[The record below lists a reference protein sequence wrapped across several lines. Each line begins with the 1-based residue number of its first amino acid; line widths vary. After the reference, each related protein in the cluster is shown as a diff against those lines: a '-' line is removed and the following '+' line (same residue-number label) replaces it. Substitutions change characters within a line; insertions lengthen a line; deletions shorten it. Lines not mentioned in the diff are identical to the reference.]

1 MVKHFR
7 IALLFVIALI
17 FCGIFPLSA
26 QDRIITG
33 TVVSA
38 DDQEPLPGVSV
49 VVTGTSRGTITDLE
63 GTYRI
68 GIEEEDASLTFS
80 FVGYETSSIPVEDQ
94 EVVDVQLNPA
104 VQEMEEVVVIG
115 YGTVRK
121 SDLTGAV
128 SSISTEDVVRIP
140 NQNPM
145 QALQGKVAGVQV
157 NATSGAPG
165 AQPVVRIRGV
175 GTFGNAA
182 PIYVVDGMIV
192 DDISFLNA
200 ADIESMEI
208 LKDASAI
215 AIYGARGANGV
226 VLVSTRQG
234 KEGPPRISVDSE
246 YSIQQVTNHIDL
258 LNGRQF
264 ATVVNEINPGTFN
277 NIDAVPNTDWQSLL
291 FRPAAIHNHRASI
304 SGATEHTNYYVGL
317 SYFKQD
323 GVIEKSSFE
332 RFTLRLNNEYRI
344 NEQLRFGHNATFAP
358 QWQQNTAGG
367 VVFTAY
373 RAQPV
378 IEPYTDDGEF
388 AEVPGVGNPLAD
400 IEYSNNFNRSF
411 RTVGNLY
418 GELDILEGLRLRSSL
433 GIDLNYSRGRN
444 FAPVFY
450 VSPQQQ
456 NEISRLTVSQ
466 SEFSTLLWEN
476 TLNYDKESDKHRI
489 GAVVGYTMQET
500 SSQFFSALGQDL
512 LREEEDFWY
521 INPNNVNPNAVNT
534 GVDVNQNYSMISYL
548 GRLNYGYDN
557 RYLLTASYRIDGS
570 SKFTRENRFAQFPAL
585 AVGWNISNEEFMQ
598 DFGWLSFLKLRASWG
613 ATGNEKID
621 FTQQYSRVLNQ
632 VDAVFGTPPTLHPG
646 ATFGVLGNPGLL
658 WETTYQTDIG
668 LEFGFLN
675 DRFTAEIDYFDRVT
689 SDILIA
695 LPVPGYL
702 GNGEGARITFNA
714 AEVQNKG
721 FEFNLNWQDQIQ
733 DFSYSIGARGN
744 TLQNRVLAISGSG
757 GADESL
763 EGGFVFNRFVTRTT
777 VGEPIGYY
785 YGFLIDGVFQNEAE
799 LDAYPSG
806 SQARPGDLRF
816 VDTNEDGV
824 LNQEDRVKIG
834 SPIPDLV
841 YGFSFDMAYQAF
853 SLNLDF
859 QGEYGRDI
867 YNAKETIRPD
877 LYNFEA
883 HVWNRWTGEETSNT
897 EPRASAGGYNWQP
910 STRFVQDGSYLRL
923 RNVTLAYQFPTQLTE
938 RLRMQAAR
946 VYLSGVNL
954 FTLTGYTGYSPEFAS
969 EDVLSSGLDMGT
981 YPVPTIYSVGFNVT
995 F

>member
-7 IALLFVIALI
+7 IAFIIALYS
-17 FCGIFPLSA
+17 CGTFARA

-33 TVVSA
+33 TVISA

-49 VVTGTSRGTITDLE
+49 VVTGTSRGTVTDLE
-63 GTYRI
+63 GTYRV
-68 GIEEEDASLTFS
+68 GVEEGDASLTFS
-80 FVGYETSSIPVEDQ
+80 FVGYETRNIPIQDRSEI
-94 EVVDVQLNPA
+94 DVQLSPS
-104 VQEMEEVVVIG
+104 VREMEEVVVIG

-128 SSISTEDVVRIP
+128 SSVSAEDLVKIP

-145 QALQGKVAGVQV
+145 QALQGQVAGVQV
-157 NATSGAPG
+157 NAASGAPG

-200 ADIESMEI
+200 ADIQSMEI

-226 VLVSTRQG
+226 VLVTTKKG
-234 KEGPPRISVDSE
+234 KEGKPRISLDSE
-246 YSIQQVTNHIDL
+246 YSIQEVTNHIDL
-258 LNGRQF
+258 LDGRQF
-264 ATVVNEINPGTFN
+264 ATVVNEISSGTYN
-277 NIDAVPNTDWQSLL
+277 NIDAVPNTDWQSLV
-291 FRPAAIHNHRASI
+291 FRRAPIHNHRLSI
-304 SGATEHTNYYVGL
+304 SGASENTSYYVGI

-344 NEQLRFGHNATFAP
+344 NEQLRFGHNVTFAP

-367 VVFTAY
+367 VVFSAY

-378 IEPYTDDGEF
+378 IRPYNDDGTY

-411 RTVGNLY
+411 RTVGNVY
-418 GELDILEGLRLRSSL
+418 GEVDLIEGLSLRSSF
-433 GIDLNYSRGRN
+433 GVDINYGRGRN

-456 NEISRLTVSQ
+456 NEISRLTVNHN
-466 SEFSTLLWEN
+466 EFSTLLWEN
-476 TLNYDKESDKHRI
+476 TLNYDNELGRHRF

-500 SSQFFSALGQDL
+500 SSQFYSALGQNL

-521 INPNNVNPNAVNT
+521 INPNNVNPNSVNT
-534 GVDVNQNYSMISYL
+534 GVDVNQNYSMLSYL
-548 GRLNYGYDN
+548 GRVNYVYDN

-570 SKFTRENRFAQFPAL
+570 SKFTRGNRFAQFPSLAL
-585 AVGWNISNEEFMQ
+585 GWNISNEGFMQ
-598 DFGWLSFLKLRASWG
+598 DVDWLSFLKLRASWG
-613 ATGNEKID
+613 ATGNEKIN

-632 VDAVFGTPPTLHPG
+632 VDAVFGTPPELHPG
-646 ATFGVLGNPGLL
+646 ATYGVLGNPDLL
-658 WETTYQTDIG
+658 WETTYQTDFG
-668 LEFGFLN
+668 VEFGFLN
-675 DRFTAEIDYFDRVT
+675 DRFTAEVDYFSRLT

-714 AEVQNKG
+714 AEVRNSG
-721 FEFNLNWQDQIQ
+721 VEFNFNWRDQVQ
-733 DFSYSIGARGN
+733 DFSYGIGLRGN
-744 TLQNRVLAISGSG
+744 TLRNEVLAVSGSG
-757 GADESL
+757 GTDESL

-777 VGEPIGYY
+777 VGEPIGYF
-785 YGFLIDGVFQNEAE
+785 YGYLIDGVFQNRAE
-799 LDAYPSG
+799 LEAYPSG
-806 SQARPGDLRF
+806 SQARVGDLRY
-816 VDTNEDGV
+816 VDTNGDGV

-834 SPIPDLV
+834 SAIPDLI
-841 YGFSFDMAYQAF
+841 YGFSLDMGYKAF

-883 HVWNRWTGEETSNT
+883 HVWDRWTGEGTSNT
-897 EPRASAGGYNWQP
+897 EPRATAGGYNWQP
-910 STRFVQDGSYLRL
+910 STRFVEDGSYLRL

-954 FTLTGYTGYSPEFAS
+954 LTFTRYSGYSPEFAS
-969 EDVLSSGLDMGT
+969 EDVLSSGLDMGI
-981 YPVPTIYSVGFNVT
+981 YPVPAIYSLGFNVT

>member
-1 MVKHFR
+1 MVKECR
-7 IALLFVIALI
+7 VAIVIALF
-17 FCGIFPLSA
+17 FCSTFAAIA
-26 QDRIITG
+26 QERVITG

-49 VVTGTSRGTITDLE
+49 VVTGTSRGAITDFD
-63 GTYRI
+63 GNYRVA
-68 GIEEEDASLTFS
+68 IEEEDASLTFS
-80 FVGYETSSIPVEDQ
+80 FVGYETRNIPVEDQ
-94 EVVDVQLNPA
+94 EVIDVQLNPS
-104 VQEMEEVVVIG
+104 VRDLEEVVVIG
-115 YGTVRK
+115 YGSVRK

-128 SSISTEDVVRIP
+128 SSVSKEDIVRIP

-157 NATSGAPG
+157 NAASGAPG

-200 ADIESMEI
+200 GDIESMEI

-226 VLVSTRQG
+226 VLVSTKQG
-234 KEGPPRISVDSE
+234 TEGPPRISIDSE
-246 YSIQQVTNHIDL
+246 FSLQQVPNHIDL

-264 ATVVNEINPGTFN
+264 ATVVNEINPGTYN
-277 NIDAVPNTDWQSLL
+277 NVDAVPNTDWQSLI

-304 SGATEHTNYYVGL
+304 AGATDHTNYYVGL

-332 RFTLRLNNEYRI
+332 RLTLRLNNEYRI
-344 NEQLRFGHNATFAP
+344 NEQLRFGHNATFSP

-367 VVFTAY
+367 VVFSAY

-378 IEPYTDDGEF
+378 ITPYTDEGEF

-411 RTVGNLY
+411 RTVGNVY
-418 GELDILEGLRLRSSL
+418 GELDILAGLTLRSSL
-433 GIDLNYSRGRN
+433 GVDLNYGRGRN

-456 NEISRLTVSQ
+456 NEISRLTVNQ
-466 SEFSTLLWEN
+466 NEFSTLLWEN
-476 TLNYDKESDKHRI
+476 TLNLDREFDQHNI
-489 GAVVGYTMQET
+489 NAVVGYTMQET
-500 SSQFFSALGQDL
+500 SSRFFSVQGQDL

-521 INPNNVNPNAVNT
+521 INPNNVNPNTVRT
-534 GVDVNQNYSMISYL
+534 GVDVNQNYSMLSYL
-548 GRLNYGYDN
+548 GRINYGYDN
-557 RYLLTASYRIDGS
+557 RYLLTASFRVDGS
-570 SKFTRENRFAQFPAL
+570 SKFTRENRFAQFPAF
-585 AVGWNISNEEFMQ
+585 AVGWNIYNEEFMP
-598 DFGWLSFLKLRASWG
+598 DLDWLSFLKLRVSWG

-632 VDAVFGTPPTLHPG
+632 IDAVFGIPPILHPG
-646 ATFGVLGNPGLL
+646 ATFGVLGNPDLL

-668 LEFGFLN
+668 LEFGLLN

-714 AEVQNKG
+714 AEVRNRG
-721 FEFNLNWQDQIQ
+721 VEFNFNWRDQIQ
-733 DFSYSIGARGN
+733 DFSYGIGLRGN

-785 YGFLIDGVFQNEAE
+785 YGFLVDGVFQNKAE

-806 SQARPGDLRF
+806 SQARPGDLRY

-834 SPIPDLV
+834 SAIPDLV

-853 SLNLDF
+853 SLNIDF

-867 YNAKETIRPD
+867 YNAKETLRPD

-883 HVWNRWTGEETSNT
+883 HVFDRWTGEGTSNT
-897 EPRASAGGYNWQP
+897 EPRATAGGYNWQP

-923 RNVTLAYQFPTQLTE
+923 RNITLGYELPSSLAE
-938 RLRMQAAR
+938 RLRMQSAR
-946 VYLSGVNL
+946 LYLSGVNV
-954 FTLTGYTGYSPEFAS
+954 FTLTEYTGYSPEFAS

-981 YPVPTIYSVGFNVT
+981 YPIPAIYSVGFNVT